1 MKNILVKI
9 RNNHDQLFRIL
20 LFLLALVVI
29 VYVFPRQAKFKYEF
43 TKGKPWMHETIIA
56 PFDFSIL
63 KSLDEIKIE
72 QEIIR
77 LEHTPIFNYN
87 SDIFLLKAEEYIIQF
102 EQKWIKDKNVKKED
116 KFTFFNIFK
125 QKNIDNS
132 TIKYN
137 LAVFGYDK
145 LQEIY
150 EAGIVQLHSDFEYKK
165 ELNVLL
171 KKGSIAEKTPID
183 QFLSISSSA
192 NKINLLHNKLTDEEY
207 SFLVPLLL
215 SSLEHNITYDKL
227 ASDALLENDL
237 KNINSTYGLIVAG
250 QIIVSKGELVTTER
264 YQKLL
269 SLKQKYEGKEWN
281 LLAYYLVLLGQII
294 LVGLSLLIL
303 FLFIKQYRLEVLN
316 STTKISMILSVILL
330 MVVIASLVLSLDINH
345 IYIVPFCIGPLIL
358 KAFFDNRIA
367 LFTHLITILIIG
379 FIVPNAF
386 EFVFLQLIAGIVS
399 ILSVLKMYKRSQLFM
414 SVAKVIAVY
423 FVIYISLSITHDG
436 SLISLDISVLIQLAI
451 SGALTLFAYPII
463 FLFEKI
469 FSLVSDVSL
478 LELTDTNSVLLR
490 RLSDE
495 APGTFQHSLQVANL
509 AEMGALEIGANA
521 LLTRAGAI
529 YHDIGKLKN
538 PMYFIENQSSN
549 LNPHDEIEFDESAE
563 IIISHV
569 LDGIEIAKDNN
580 LPDELIDFIRTHHGT
595 TTVQYFYKQFIA
607 DFPKEDIDVKD
618 FTYPGPKPFSK
629 ETAILMMCDSVEAA
643 SKSLK
648 EPTSS
653 KIDNFVENIINKQ
666 KDDGQFLN
674 ANITFKEI
682 ESIKKVLK
690 RKLANIYHLRIEY
703 PE

>member
-1 MKNILVKI
+1 MKNILIKI
-9 RNNHDQLFRIL
+9 RNNHEQLFRVF
-20 LFLLALVVI
+20 LFLLTLAI
-29 VYVFPRQAKFKYEF
+29 IIYVFPRQAKFKYEF

-63 KSLDEIKIE
+63 KSVDEIKIE

-77 LEHTPIFNYN
+77 SEHTPIFNYN
-87 SDIFLLKAEEYIIQF
+87 ADIFLLKAEDYINQF
-102 EQKWIKDKNVKKED
+102 EEKWVKDKDVKKD
-116 KFTFFNIFK
+116 YKFTFFNLFK

-132 TIKYN
+132 TRKYN
-137 LAVFGYDK
+137 LAIFGYDK
-145 LQEIY
+145 LQAIY
-150 EAGIVQLHSDFEYKK
+150 EKGIVQVHGDFEYKK

-171 KKGSIAEKTPID
+171 KKGSIAEKVPID
-183 QFLSISSSA
+183 QLLSINSSA
-192 NKINLLHNKLTDEEY
+192 NEINLLGNLTDEEY

-227 ASDALLENDL
+227 ASEAMLQSDL

-250 QIIVSKGELVTTER
+250 QIIVSKGELVTNER

-303 FLFIKQYRLEVLN
+303 FLFIKQYRVDVLN
-316 STTKISMILSVILL
+316 NTTKISMILSVILL
-330 MVVIASLVLSLDINH
+330 MVVISSLVLSLDINY
-345 IYIVPFCIGPLIL
+345 IYIVPFCIGPVIL

-367 LFTHLITILIIG
+367 LFTHMIAILIIG
-379 FIVPNAF
+379 FIVPNGF
-386 EFVFLQLIAGIVS
+386 EFVFLQFIAGIVS

-414 SVAKVIAVY
+414 SVAKVILVY

-436 SLISLDISVLIQLAI
+436 SLVSLDVNILIHLAI

-478 LELTDTNSVLLR
+478 LELTDMNSVLLR
-490 RLSDE
+490 RLSEE

-521 LLTRAGAI
+521 LLTRAGAM
-529 YHDIGKLKN
+529 YHDVGKLKN

-569 LDGIEIAKDNN
+569 LDGIEIAKDSN

-595 TTVQYFYKQFIA
+595 TTVQYFYKQFIIN
-607 DFPKEDIDVKD
+607 FPKEDIDVKA
-618 FTYPGPKPFSK
+618 FTYPGPKPYSK
-629 ETAILMMCDSVEAA
+629 ETAILMMADSAEASA
-643 SKSLK
+643 RSLK
-648 EPTSS
+648 TPTA
-653 KIDNFVENIINKQ
+653 ENIDALIERVINKQ
-666 KDDGQFLN
+666 IEENQFVN
-674 ANITFKEI
+674 AAITLKEI
-682 ESIKKVLK
+682 TQLKKLFK
-690 RKLANIYHLRIEY
+690 KKLVNIHHARVEY
-703 PE
+703 

>member
-1 MKNILVKI
+1 MKNILIKI
-9 RNNHDQLFRIL
+9 RNNHEKFFRIF
-20 LFLLALVVI
+20 LFLLTLAIVI
-29 VYVFPRQAKFKYEF
+29 YVFPRQAKFKYEF

-63 KSLDEIKIE
+63 KSVDEIKIE
-72 QEIIR
+72 QEIIH

-87 SDIFLLKAEEYIIQF
+87 SDIFLIKAENYINQF
-102 EQKWIKDKNVKKED
+102 EEKWSKDKNVKKD
-116 KFTFFNIFK
+116 NKFTFFNLFK
-125 QKNIDNS
+125 QKKIENR
-132 TIKYN
+132 TRKYN
-137 LAVFGYDK
+137 LAVFGYSK
-145 LQEIY
+145 LEAIY
-150 EAGIVQLHSDFEYKK
+150 EKGIVQVHGDFDYKK
-165 ELNVLL
+165 EFNVLL
-171 KKGSIAEKTPID
+171 KKGSIAEKKSIN

-192 NKINLLHNKLTDEEY
+192 NEINLLDNLTDEEY

-215 SSLEHNITYDKL
+215 SSLEHNITFDKL
-227 ASDALLENDL
+227 ASEAILKSDLEN
-237 KNINSTYGLIVAG
+237 INNTHGLIIAG
-250 QIIVSKGELVTTER
+250 QIIISKGELVTAER

-303 FLFIKQYRLEVLN
+303 FLFIKQYRVDVLN
-316 STTKISMILSVILL
+316 STTKISMILSVILF
-330 MVVIASLVLSLDINH
+330 MVVISSLVLSLDINY
-345 IYIVPFCIGPLIL
+345 IYVVPFCIGPVVL

-367 LFTHLITILIIG
+367 LFTHMIAILIIG
-379 FIVPNAF
+379 FIVPNGF

-436 SLISLDISVLIQLAI
+436 SFISLDVSILIQLAI

-478 LELTDTNSVLLR
+478 LELTDTNSALLR
-490 RLSDE
+490 RLSEE

-521 LLTRAGAI
+521 LLSRAGAI

-569 LDGIEIAKDNN
+569 LAGIEIAKDNN

-607 DFPKEDIDVKD
+607 NFPKEDIDVKD
-618 FTYPGPKPFSK
+618 FTYPGPKPYSK
-629 ETAILMMCDSVEAA
+629 ETAILMMADSAEASA
-643 SKSLK
+643 RSLK
-648 EPTSS
+648 NPTA
-653 KIDNFVENIINKQ
+653 ENIDDLIERVINKQ
-666 KDDGQFLN
+666 IEDEQFVN
-674 ANITFKEI
+674 ADITLKEI
-682 ESIKKVLK
+682 TQLKKLFK
-690 RKLANIYHLRIEY
+690 KKLVNIHHSRIEY
-703 PE
+703 